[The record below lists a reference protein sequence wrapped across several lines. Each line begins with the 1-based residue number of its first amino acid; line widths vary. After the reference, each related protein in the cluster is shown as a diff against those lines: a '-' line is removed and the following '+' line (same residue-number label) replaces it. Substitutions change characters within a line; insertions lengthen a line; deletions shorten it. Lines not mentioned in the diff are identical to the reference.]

1 MIGMKKPSWWS
12 RASQEQKLAQ
22 IDGGI
27 ECGVSAKHIAMNVG
41 ASVSAIHEYGR
52 RHGRKFNG
60 KPTTAQN
67 RIAGSIAGL
76 GNARRLGKPDCEI
89 ASAFSIFGDEAE
101 DQPMFDEVA
110 A

>member
-1 MIGMKKPSWWS
+1 MIGSKSSWWS
-12 RASQEQKLAQ
+12 RASRDQKLAQ

-41 ASVSAIHEYGR
+41 ASVSAVHEFGR

-60 KPTTAQN
+60 KNTAAQL
-67 RIAGSIAGL
+67 RFAGSIAGISA
-76 GNARRLGKPDCEI
+76 ARRVGKPDCEI
-89 ASAFSIFGDEAE
+89 VTAFSIFE
-101 DQPMFDEVA
+101 DRAVERPMFDEVA